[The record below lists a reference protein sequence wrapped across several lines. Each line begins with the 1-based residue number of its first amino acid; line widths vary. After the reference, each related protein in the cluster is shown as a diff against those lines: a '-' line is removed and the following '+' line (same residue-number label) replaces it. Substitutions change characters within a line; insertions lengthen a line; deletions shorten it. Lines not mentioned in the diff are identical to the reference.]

1 MIVYAILFVG
11 ADLLLIY
18 LLSELR
24 VALVWKAY
32 HELHDKYMAL
42 SKAYEKELDE
52 HTEAINSWTEFL
64 KKLNV
69 EVEEPK

>member
-1 MIVYAILFVG
+1 MVWAVLFVG

-24 VALVWKAY
+24 VRFILKAY
-32 HELHDKYMAL
+32 YELHDRYMAL
-42 SKAYEKELDE
+42 SEAYEKD
-52 HTEAINSWTEFL
+52 INSWTEFL

-69 EVEEPK
+69 EGEETK

>member
-1 MIVYAILFVG
+1 MVWGILFVG

-24 VALVWKAY
+24 VRLIWKAY
-32 HELHDKYMAL
+32 HELYDKYMAL
-42 SKAYEKELDE
+42 SEAYEKELDE
-52 HTEAINSWTEFL
+52 HTEAIISWTEFL

-69 EVEEPK
+69 EGEETK

>member
-1 MIVYAILFVG
+1 MVWAVLFVG

-24 VALVWKAY
+24 VALIWKAY
-32 HELHDKYMAL
+32 HKLYDKYMAL

-52 HTEAINSWTEFL
+52 HTESINSWTEFL
-64 KKLNV
+64 KRLNV
-69 EVEEPK
+69 ENKEKK